1 MQYFSTLQKWD
12 SLREGQLAQ
21 RMPSYVPGRDYMSS
35 SRARTLKIPC
45 TKKDAL
51 MAFEALEEIFN
62 LNSHWIG
69 SDISMAKQKEAVIQ
83 ALNLGAFSLPKLVLD
98 SHLIDMHLRDLMQK
112 EVNRCFENLRK
123 GKDSM

>member
-21 RMPSYVPGRDYMSS
+21 RMPSFVPGRDYMSS
-35 SRARTLKIPC
+35 SRAKALKIPC

-51 MAFEALEEIFN
+51 MAFEAVEEALN

-69 SDISMAKQKEAVIQ
+69 SDISLAKQKEVIVR
-83 ALNLGAFSLPKLVLD
+83 ALNLGAFSLPKLVLESQVVD
-98 SHLIDMHLRDLMQK
+98 LHLRDLMQK

-123 GKDSM
+123 GN